1 MLAALSKDTDSS
13 IGIADD
19 QAGRPRRRLWI
30 VALLAVAAV
39 LAVIWFAFLRGDEKP
54 AAAPASQPRV
64 TYMVP
69 GRSPVTA
76 TINATGS
83 LAARR
88 EMPVGVAGEGGMVSA
103 VLVEPGDWVGA
114 GQVLATIERSVQAQQ
129 TNQMA
134 AQIGVSE
141 ADARIAQADLDRAK
155 KLVARGFVSQ
165 ADIDRRTATRDAAL
179 ARVKL
184 SRAQL
189 GEMNARMGRLAIRAP
204 AAGLVL
210 TRAVEPGQIVSAGG
224 QPLFRIAKGGEM
236 EMMAQVSEGDLAR
249 LGVGRTAQVTPV
261 GSATSLTGQIWQ
273 LSPVIDPQTRQ
284 GFARIALNY
293 DKAIRPGGFASA
305 RITTGSVDA
314 PLLPESA
321 VQSDAKGNFVYIV
334 GGDNKVARR
343 SVTVGDVSD
352 QGITILSG
360 LSGQERVVVSA
371 GAFLNPGDAV
381 IPVRQAA
388 RQGDAR

>member
-1 MLAALSKDTDSS
+1 MNMLASLSKDSDST
-13 IGIADD
+13 IEIDGDRGTA
-19 QAGRPRRRLWI
+19 PRRRLWI
-30 VALLAVAAV
+30 GGLLVTAV
-39 LAVIWFAFLRGDEKP
+39 LLGAIWFFFLRGDDKP
-54 AAAPASQPRV
+54 APAPANQPRV

-69 GRSPVTA
+69 GRAPVTA
-76 TINATGS
+76 TINATGT

-88 EMPVGVAGEGGMVSA
+88 EMPVGVAGEGGMVAA

-249 LGVGRTAQVTPV
+249 LGVGRVAQVTPV
-261 GSATSLTGQIWQ
+261 GSAASLHGQIWQ
-273 LSPVIDPQTRQ
+273 LSPVINPETRQ

-305 RITTGSVDA
+305 QIRSGTVDA

-334 GGDNKVARR
+334 GADKKVARR
-343 SVTVGDVSD
+343 DVTVGDVSD

-360 LSGQERVVVSA
+360 LTGQERVVVSA
-371 GAFLNPGDAV
+371 GAFLNPGDTV
-381 IPVRQAA
+381 VPVRQAA
-388 RQGDAR
+388 RR